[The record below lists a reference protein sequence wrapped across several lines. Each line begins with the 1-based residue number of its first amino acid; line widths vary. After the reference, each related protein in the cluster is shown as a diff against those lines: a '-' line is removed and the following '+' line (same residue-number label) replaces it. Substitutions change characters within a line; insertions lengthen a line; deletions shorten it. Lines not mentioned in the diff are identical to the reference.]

1 MINRTTKLRWRRRWR
16 QRKNQVEQL
25 SIQTED
31 TIERHVFKRFERLMQ
46 VRRFV
51 FGWVVLCLFLL
62 GGVIFQTSALIGY
75 YKTNVPAPGGVL
87 TEGIMGSFTNANPLY
102 ATGPVD
108 SAVSKLIFA
117 GLLKYDSSNKLVGD
131 LAESWQIDQTEHI
144 YTITLRPNLH
154 WQDGKKLTAQDVVF
168 TYKTIQNPDARS
180 PLLSSW
186 QGIEVTAKDERTV
199 IFTLPGVL
207 SSFQHGLTTGIIP
220 EHLLAD
226 IPPAQMR
233 SVQFNTSAPVGA
245 GPFKWSAIEL
255 TNQGKA
261 QQGRIG
267 LLPNEYYHGGE
278 PALQRYIVRYFTDQK
293 QMIDSFEKKELTA
306 MSGLDTVPDALNQD
320 TSVEQHS
327 IPVTAQVMVFFRTS
341 HEFLSDVK
349 VRQALVRAADR
360 DKLVSNIGYP
370 VVASNEPF
378 LPGHPGYDKGIT
390 QLPYNQTTAATLLD
404 QAGWKT
410 GKDGTREKNG
420 KQLAFTLYSQST
432 SEYAYVTQKLQ
443 ADWSRV
449 GVKVD
454 VLLQPDS
461 DLQTTVTGHNYDALL
476 YGISLGTDPDV
487 YAYWGSTQADERAA
501 NRVNF
506 SEYKSTTADRALEAG
521 RTRTDE
527 GLRAVKYR
535 PFLEVWR
542 NDAPALALYQ
552 PRYLY
557 ITRGTIHGFNPSNV
571 NSAIDRYAN
580 VADWKIRE
588 TAVDKISIKQ

>member
-1 MINRTTKLRWRRRWR
+1 MINRTTKLRWRRRFR
-16 QRKNQVEQL
+16 QRKSQVEQL
-25 SIQTED
+25 GLQTED
-31 TIERHVFKRFERLMQ
+31 NIERHVFRRFDRLMQ

-51 FGWVVLCLFLL
+51 FGWVILCLFLL
-62 GGVIFQTSALIGY
+62 GGVLLQTSALSSY
-75 YKTNVPAPGGVL
+75 YKSNVPAPGGVL
-87 TEGIMGSFTNANPLY
+87 TEGILGSFTNANPLY

-131 LAESWQIDQTEHI
+131 LAESWQVDPSERV
-144 YTITLRPNLH
+144 YTIKLRHDLR
-154 WQDGKKLTAQDVVF
+154 WQDNKQLTAKDVVF
-168 TYKTIQNPDARS
+168 TYKTIQNPDAKS

-186 QGIEVTAKDERTV
+186 QGIEVTAKDDRTV
-199 IFTLPGVL
+199 IFTLPSAL
-207 SSFQHGLTTGIIP
+207 SSFRYGLTTGIIP
-220 EHLLAD
+220 GHLLGE

-233 SVQFNTSAPVGA
+233 ATQFNTSAPVGA
-245 GPFKWSAIEL
+245 GPFKWSAIEV
-255 TNQGKA
+255 TNEEKA

-267 LLPNEYYHGGE
+267 LTPNEYYYGGH
-278 PALQRYIVRYFTDQK
+278 PALQRYVIRYFTEQK
-293 QMIDSFEKKELTA
+293 QMVDSFDNKELTA
-306 MSGLDTVPDALNQD
+306 MSGLDTVPDALAKD
-320 TSVEQHS
+320 ASVEQYS
-327 IPVTAQVMVFFRTS
+327 IPVTAQVMVFFKTS
-341 HEFLSDVK
+341 HELLKDAK
-349 VRQALVRAADR
+349 VRQALVQAADR
-360 DKLVSNIGYP
+360 ETLVANIGYP

-390 QLPYNQTTAATLLD
+390 QLPYNQTAAAGLLD
-404 QAGWKT
+404 QAGWIA
-410 GKDGTREKNG
+410 GKDGVREKNG
-420 KQLAFTLYSQST
+420 KQLTFTLYSQST

-443 ADWSRV
+443 ADWSKV
-449 GVKVD
+449 GAKVD

-506 SEYKSTTADRALEAG
+506 SEYKSTAADRALEAG
-521 RTRTDE
+521 RTRANE
-527 GLRAVKYR
+527 QLRAVKYR

-557 ITRGTIHGFNPSNV
+557 ITRGAIHGFNPHAI
-571 NSAIDRYAN
+571 NSASDRYAN
-580 VADWKIRE
+580 VSNWKIRE
-588 TAVDKISIKQ
+588 TAVDKLSIN

>member
-25 SIQTED
+25 GLQTED
-31 TIERHVFKRFERLMQ
+31 NIERHVFRRFDRLMQ

-51 FGWVVLCLFLL
+51 FSWVVLCLFLL
-62 GGVIFQTSALIGY
+62 GGVLFQTSALTRY
-75 YKTNVPAPGGVL
+75 YKTSVPAEGGVL
-87 TEGIMGSFTNANPLY
+87 TEGILGSFTNANPLY

-108 SAVSKLIFA
+108 SAVSKLVFA
-117 GLLKYDSSNKLVGD
+117 GLLKYDSSNTLVGD
-131 LAESWQIDQTEHI
+131 LAESWDVDQTERV
-144 YTITLRPNLH
+144 YTVKLRPDLR
-154 WQDGKKLTAQDVVF
+154 WQDGKPLTAEDVVF
-168 TYKTIQNPDARS
+168 TYKTIQNPDAKS
-180 PLLSSW
+180 PLFSSW
-186 QGIEVTAKDERTV
+186 QNIAVSTTDARTV
-199 IFTLPGVL
+199 VFSLPSAL
-207 SSFQHGLTTGIIP
+207 SSFQYGLTTGIIP
-220 EHLLAD
+220 GHLLSD

-233 SVQFNTSAPVGA
+233 ATQFNTSNPVGA
-245 GPFKWSAIEL
+245 GPFKWSAIEVA
-255 TNQGKA
+255 NHEKA

-267 LLPNEYYHGGE
+267 LQPNEYYHGGQ

-293 QMIDSFEKKELTA
+293 QMIDSFENKELTA
-306 MSGLDTVPDALNQD
+306 MSGLDTVPDALAKD
-320 TSVEQHS
+320 ASVEQYS
-327 IPVTAQVMVFFRTS
+327 IPVTAQVMVFFKIS
-341 HEFLSDVK
+341 HEFLADVK
-349 VRQALVRAADR
+349 VRQALVQAVDR
-360 DKLVSNIGYP
+360 DTLVTNIGYP

-378 LPGHPGYDKGIT
+378 LPGHPGYDKAIT
-390 QLPYNQTTAATLLD
+390 QLPYNQKAAADLLT
-404 QAGWKT
+404 QAGWLV
-410 GKDGTREKNG
+410 GKDGIREKNG
-420 KQLAFTLYSQST
+420 KQLTFTLYSQST

-443 ADWSRV
+443 VDWSKV

-506 SEYKSTTADRALEAG
+506 SEYKSAAADRALEAG
-521 RTRTDE
+521 RTRADKV
-527 GLRAVKYR
+527 LRAVKYR

-557 ITRGTIHGFNPSNV
+557 ITRGTIHGFDPQAV
-571 NSAIDRYAN
+571 NLASDRYAN
-580 VADWKIRE
+580 VANWKIRE
-588 TAVDKISIKQ
+588 TSVDTISID

>member
-31 TIERHVFKRFERLMQ
+31 NIERHVFRRFDRLMQ

-62 GGVIFQTSALIGY
+62 GGVIIQTSALTSY
-75 YKTNVPAPGGVL
+75 YKSKVPASGGVF
-87 TEGIMGSFTNANPLY
+87 TEGILGSFTNANPLY
-102 ATGPVD
+102 ATGPID
-108 SAVSKLIFA
+108 SAVSKLVFA

-131 LAESWQIDQTEHI
+131 LAESWNVDTTERV
-144 YTITLRPNLH
+144 YTVTLRPNLK
-154 WQDGKKLTAQDVVF
+154 WQDGQPLTAKDVLF
-168 TYKTIQNPDARS
+168 TYKTIQNPDAKS

-186 QGIEVTAKDERTV
+186 QGITVAAKDDRTV
-199 IFTLPGVL
+199 IFTLPSVL
-207 SSFQHGLTTGIIP
+207 SSFQYGLTTGVIP

-233 SVQFNTSAPVGA
+233 ATQFNTSAPVGA
-245 GPFKWSAIEL
+245 GPFKWSAIEV
-255 TNQGKA
+255 TNQEKT
-261 QQGRIG
+261 QQGRVG
-267 LLPNEYYHGGE
+267 LLPNEHYYRGQ
-278 PALQRYIVRYFTDQK
+278 PALQRYIIRYFTDQK
-293 QMIDSFEKKELTA
+293 QMIESFEKNELTA
-306 MSGLDTVPDALNQD
+306 MSGLDTVPDALSKD
-320 TSVEQHS
+320 SSVEQYS

-341 HEFLSDVK
+341 HEFLSDTK
-349 VRQALVRAADR
+349 VRQALVQAVDR
-360 DKLVSNIGYP
+360 STLVSNIGYP

-378 LPGHPGYDKGIT
+378 LPGHPGYDKGVT
-390 QLPYNQTTAATLLD
+390 QLPYNQSVAMTLLD
-404 QAGWKT
+404 QAGWLM
-410 GKDGTREKNG
+410 GKDGIREKNG

-443 ADWSRV
+443 VDWKKV
-449 GVKVD
+449 GVQVD
-454 VLLQPDS
+454 VLLQPDN
-461 DLQTTVTGHNYDALL
+461 DLQTTVSGHNYDALL

-506 SEYKSTTADRALEAG
+506 SEYKSTAADRALEAG

-527 GLRAVKYR
+527 TLRAIKYR
-535 PFLEVWR
+535 PFLETWR

-557 ITRGTIHGFNPSNV
+557 LSRGTIHGFDPHAV
-571 NSAIDRYAN
+571 NTASDRYAN
-580 VADWKIRE
+580 VANWKIRE
-588 TAVDKISIKQ
+588 TLADTISIK